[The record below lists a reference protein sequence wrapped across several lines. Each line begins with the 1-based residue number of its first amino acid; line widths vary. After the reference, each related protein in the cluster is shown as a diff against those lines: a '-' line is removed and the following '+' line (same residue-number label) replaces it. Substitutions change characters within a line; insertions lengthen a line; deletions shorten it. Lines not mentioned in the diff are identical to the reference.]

1 MKRDFEKWASGSTAE
16 TAECKQ
22 VPFIAERKLAIV
34 YFRRMSDANLFDLTD
49 KVAIITGASKGIG
62 KAIAHALGAHG
73 ARVVVSSRN
82 QEAVDEVAVELS
94 SAGIEARGIAAHMG
108 EPENIRQLVDHAVE
122 EFGGV
127 DILINNAATNPVFG
141 PVLMTDRRAFDK
153 IMDVNVK
160 GPFELSKLV
169 QPIMMARGGGSI
181 INISSIGG
189 ISPEYMLGIYS
200 VSKAAL
206 ISLTKV
212 MAKEWGSANIRVNAI
227 CPGFIKTKFSQA
239 LWSNEGMLN
248 MITQKL
254 PMPRIGDPDEIAGL
268 AVFLAS
274 GASSY
279 CTGGV
284 YTADGGY
291 TA

>member
-1 MKRDFEKWASGSTAE
+1 
-16 TAECKQ
+16 
-22 VPFIAERKLAIV
+22 
-34 YFRRMSDANLFDLTD
+34 MSDANLFDLTD

-73 ARVVVSSRN
+73 AKVVVSSRN
-82 QEAVDEVAVELS
+82 QEAVDEVAVELG

-108 EPENIRQLVDHAVE
+108 ELENIQQLVNHAVE

-141 PVLMTDRRAFDK
+141 PLLMTDTGAFDK
-153 IMDVNVK
+153 IMAVNVK
-160 GPFELSKLV
+160 GPFELAKRV
-169 QPIMMARGGGSI
+169 QPIMMERGGGSI

-189 ISPEYMLGIYS
+189 ISPEHMLGIYS

-212 MAKEWGSANIRVNAI
+212 MAKEWGGAGIRVNAI
-227 CPGFIKTKFSQA
+227 CPGLIKTKFSQA
-239 LWSNEGMLN
+239 LWSNEKMLKG
-248 MITQKL
+248 ITGGL
-254 PMPRIGDPDEIAGL
+254 PLPRMGTTEEIAGM

>member
-1 MKRDFEKWASGSTAE
+1 
-16 TAECKQ
+16 
-22 VPFIAERKLAIV
+22 
-34 YFRRMSDANLFDLTD
+34 MSDANLFDLTD

-82 QEAVDEVAVELS
+82 QESVDEVAVELG
-94 SAGIEARGIAAHMG
+94 AYGIEARGIAAHMG
-108 EPENIRQLVDHAVE
+108 DSAQIEALLAQTLE

-127 DILINNAATNPVFG
+127 DILVNNAAVNPVFG
-141 PVLMTDRRAFDK
+141 PLLATDSGAFDK
-153 IMDVNVK
+153 IIQVNVK
-160 GPFELSKLV
+160 GPFELAKRV
-169 QPIMMARGGGSI
+169 QPSMVVRGGGSI
-181 INISSIGG
+181 INIASIGG
-189 ISPEYMLGIYS
+189 ISPEHMLGVYS

-212 MAKEWGSANIRVNAI
+212 MAKEWGSAGIRANAI
-227 CPGFIKTKFSQA
+227 CPGLIKTKFSQA
-239 LWSNEGMLN
+239 LWSNDAMLKY
-248 MITQKL
+248 ITEKL
-254 PMPRIGDPDEIAGL
+254 PMPRIGSPEEVAGL

>member
-1 MKRDFEKWASGSTAE
+1 
-16 TAECKQ
+16 
-22 VPFIAERKLAIV
+22 
-34 YFRRMSDANLFDLTD
+34 MSDANLFDLTD

-108 EPENIRQLVDHAVE
+108 ERENIQQLVDHTVQ

-127 DILINNAATNPVFG
+127 DILINNAATNPIFG
-141 PVLMTDRRAFDK
+141 PLLMTDQGAFDK
-153 IMDVNVK
+153 IMQVNVK

-169 QPIMMARGGGSI
+169 QPIMMERGGGSI
-181 INISSIGG
+181 INVSSIGG
-189 ISPEYMLGIYS
+189 ISPEHMLGIYS
-200 VSKAAL
+200 VSKAAM

-212 MAKEWGSANIRVNAI
+212 MAKEWGGAGIRVNAI
-227 CPGFIKTKFSQA
+227 CPGLIKTKFSQA
-239 LWSNEGMLN
+239 LWSNEHMLK
-248 MITQKL
+248 MLTDKL
-254 PMPRIGDPDEIAGL
+254 PLPRMGLPEEVTGL

-284 YTADGGY
+284 YTVDGGY